1 MNLSVKTIKGRYTNS
16 NPVFESILSSTKT
29 GKELVFAEFK
39 QYLNDHDYD
48 YTTDE
53 KGRFSFGSEQF
64 NYSDRSF
71 PVQISYV
78 SGINLDNL
86 TDESI
91 YLPAKAEKVYITNCK
106 NLKRLKIFDTTE
118 IEMLFLKNCPVLEID
133 ELKNTKIKRILV
145 QNCGITSI
153 SGLENVVS
161 FIVLVNCKQLKTYDL
176 VPKNKDIKI
185 NISNC
190 PVTDFPVEIEAE
202 SFSMHDCDL
211 AKKSISMT
219 ISDIDSFR
227 LDFID
232 KLENLYIFGDKTKEL
247 IIHNCSSLKTL
258 YIQPDCYKMLD
269 LMDIKKLE
277 NLSLPSEIKGYLFYK
292 NVGTKKYIK
301 CKKLTE
307 N

>member
-1 MNLSVKTIKGRYTNS
+1 MKTIKGRYTNS

-53 KGRFSFGSEQF
+53 KGIFSFDSEQF

-71 PVQISYV
+71 PIQISYV
-78 SGINLDNL
+78 SRMHLDNI
-86 TDESI
+86 TDDSI

-118 IEMLFLKNCPVLEID
+118 IETIFLKNCPVLEID
-133 ELKNTKIKRILV
+133 GLKNAKIKRV
-145 QNCGITSI
+145 MVHNCGIKNI
-153 SGLENVVS
+153 SGLENVES
-161 FIVLVNCKQLKTYDL
+161 FIGLSYCKHLKTYDL
-176 VPKNKDIKI
+176 VPKNKNIRIDIF
-185 NISNC
+185 NC
-190 PVTDFPVEIEAE
+190 PVTDFPVKIEAE
-202 SFSMHDCDL
+202 SFSMHDCIR
-211 AKKSISMT
+211 AKKTISMA
-219 ISDIDSFR
+219 ISDIGSFKLDS
-227 LDFID
+227 ID

-258 YIQPDCYKMLD
+258 YIQPDCYEMLD

-277 NLSLPSEIKGYLFYK
+277 NLSLPPEIKGRLFYK